1 MSIRKAAVAVTL
13 LTALVTVASSAVGPL
28 ASASTDA
35 PHLPAGPALAREL
48 AQQVNPNRLYQTLDV
63 LQHISDRNG
72 GNREPGTPGYT
83 QSEAYATAV
92 LERAGF
98 SVSSQSFQFNYFQR
112 LAQKLTVNGAAVPV
126 NIVDYGPSTPVGGIT
141 APIAVVP
148 SNVSA
153 APGCTIG
160 DYANVATAGKIVLVQ
175 RGGCTFAV
183 KNQIAAQAGAAA
195 EIIYN
200 NVPGPLRAAL
210 SDPSQGRIPAGSVSQ
225 ADGQTLAAEPGTT
238 VTLEVRAFQQVRT
251 SSNLVAQTRTGNQ
264 HNVVALVGNLD
275 SIGGAGEND
284 NATGVAVML
293 QLAQRLGARPR
304 TITNAVRFVFTS
316 AQEYSFAGAAAYLS
330 SLTADQRKDIA
341 LDLNAEMIGS
351 PNTGYFV
358 LDGLPGAGSAAITQ
372 EFYSYFAA
380 TGVPTEAA
388 PLSGRWDYNAFAG
401 ASIPTGG
408 VFTGADAA
416 KTQAEAD
423 KWGGVAG
430 EAFDP
435 CYQIACDTL
444 HNVDRTSF
452 VRNAR
457 ALAFAVGLY
466 ATSTTS
472 VNGK

>member
-1 MSIRKAAVAVTL
+1 VAVTL
-13 LTALVTVASSAVGPL
+13 LTALATVASSAVGPL

-35 PHLPAGPALAREL
+35 LNLPAGPALAREL
-48 AQQVNPNRLYQTLDV
+48 AQQVSPNRMYDTLDV
-63 LQHISDRNG
+63 LQHISNRNG
-72 GNREPGTPGYT
+72 GNREPGTSGYA

-92 LERAGF
+92 LERSGF

-112 LAQKLTVNGAAVPV
+112 LAQNLTVNGAAVPV
-126 NIVDYGPSTPVGGIT
+126 NIIDYGPSTPVGGIT

-148 SNVSA
+148 STVSA

-160 DYANVATAGKIVLVQ
+160 DYANVGATGKIVLVQ

-183 KNQIAAQAGAAA
+183 KNQIAAQAGAVA

-210 SDPSQGRIPAGSVSQ
+210 SDPSQGRIPAGSLSQ

-251 SSNLVAQTRTGNQ
+251 GSNLVAQTRTGNQ
-264 HNVVALVGNLD
+264 HNVVAVVGNLD

-284 NATGVAVML
+284 NGTGVALML
-293 QLAQRLGARPR
+293 QLARHLGARPR
-304 TITNAVRFVFTS
+304 ITNAVRFVFTS
-316 AQEYSFAGAAAYLS
+316 AQEYSFAGAAAYVA
-330 SLTADQRKDIA
+330 SLTADQKKDIA

-358 LDGLPGAGSAAITQ
+358 LDGLPGAGSAAIAQ
-372 EFYSYFAA
+372 EFYGYFKA

-430 EAFDP
+430 TAFDP

-444 HNVDRTSF
+444 HNVDRASF
-452 VRNAR
+452 LRNAR
-457 ALAFAVGLY
+457 ALAFAVGTY
-466 ATSTTS
+466 ATSTAS